1 MDNYLY
7 LHECTRH
14 GTYFMPFAFY
24 RCSIPD
30 TFTVLATHWH
40 EEMEIAM
47 IREGTCFYN
56 IDLNTYEVHKGDL
69 ILIPPQVLHGV
80 SQTERADSM
89 VSDSIVFSFYMLGCQ
104 YPDFCT
110 TKYLQPLA
118 GQKWTHPL
126 IISPRDSN
134 YRELAES
141 FWKIQNCYLQ
151 KEQAYELNLKSLLF
165 HFFYLLFQDSAV
177 SCDFTPDNT
186 EITEKIKIVLLY
198 MQEHYQNHISVSELA
213 GLCHF
218 SDYHFMRFFKKHVNM
233 TCVEYLN
240 YYRLTRTLGQLAGSE
255 MPVTDIAF
263 GNGFNNISY
272 FNRQFRKYF
281 GMTPKEY
288 RSLQK
293 K

>member
-89 VSDSIVFSFYMLGCQ
+89 VSDSIVFSFYMLVCQ
-104 YPDFCT
+104 YPDF
-110 TKYLQPLA
+110 
-118 GQKWTHPL
+118 
-126 IISPRDSN
+126 
-134 YRELAES
+134 
-141 FWKIQNCYLQ
+141 
-151 KEQAYELNLKSLLF
+151 
-165 HFFYLLFQDSAV
+165 
-177 SCDFTPDNT
+177 
-186 EITEKIKIVLLY
+186 
-198 MQEHYQNHISVSELA
+198 
-213 GLCHF
+213 
-218 SDYHFMRFFKKHVNM
+218 
-233 TCVEYLN
+233 
-240 YYRLTRTLGQLAGSE
+240 
-255 MPVTDIAF
+255 
-263 GNGFNNISY
+263 
-272 FNRQFRKYF
+272 
-281 GMTPKEY
+281 
-288 RSLQK
+288 
-293 K
+293 